1 MKFFAG
7 LTRGDV
13 DMWGNRKTQKG
24 PNAQKDLPVT
34 LEELY
39 NGATKEFTINRNVIC
54 PQCRG
59 SGSKDGSL
67 KVCKFCNGKG
77 VRMQTMS
84 MGIGFN
90 VQMQVPC
97 DRCGG
102 KGKTSAGNCGFCHGE
117 RVVPKS
123 KTLNIV
129 IERGMEDGREIV
141 FQRESEQHP
150 DYIPGDVVFNLRL
163 QNHPIFKR
171 VGSNLYS
178 DLNLSLKDAILGFK
192 KQIRHLDDH
201 YAQIESTSIVQPF
214 SVKII
219 KEEGMPTHNFPSQK
233 GDLHVKFIVKL
244 PTKLNDKDK
253 ELLKK
258 IFSLGK

>member
-1 MKFFAG
+1 
-7 LTRGDV
+7 
-13 DMWGNRKTQKG
+13 MWGNRKTQKG

-102 KGKTSAGNCGFCHGE
+102 KGKTSAGNCVLCHGE

-201 YAQIESTSIVQPF
+201 YVQIESNSIVQPF

-219 KEEGMPTHNFPSQK
+219 KEEGMPMHNFPSQK
-233 GDLHVKFIVKL
+233 GDLHVKFIIKL
-244 PTKLNDKDK
+244 PTKLNEKDK
-253 ELLKK
+253 EILKK
-258 IFSLGK
+258 LFSLGK